1 MLETLGEAA
10 KHWAC
15 AGHQALQDPVSGEDA
30 GAAGAAVERTL
41 ASRSRALRT
50 LPKEDAE
57 TSQQSPSLLPVS
69 LVPSADQGCS
79 SWLRKID
86 KSRAQIHFYRAG
98 NEFGTE
104 K

>member
-57 TSQQSPSLLPVS
+57 TTV
-69 LVPSADQGCS
+69 
-79 SWLRKID
+79 
-86 KSRAQIHFYRAG
+86 SRALLSFQSL
-98 NEFGTE
+98 
-104 K
+104 